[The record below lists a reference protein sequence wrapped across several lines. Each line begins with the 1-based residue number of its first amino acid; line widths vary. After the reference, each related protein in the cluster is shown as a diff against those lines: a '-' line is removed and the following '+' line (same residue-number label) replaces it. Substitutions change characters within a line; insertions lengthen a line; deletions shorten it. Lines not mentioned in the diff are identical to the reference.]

1 MRRVQA
7 AACAPGR
14 QEARVMHI
22 NAAHHQRL
30 IARHMDIDRCPLG
43 SGGTQ
48 RRPTIP
54 SVVKGLASWFESPR
68 VLLRLE
74 IACGNRARWMG
85 LLAPTSRARR
95 EQQSRAKWQPAAGD
109 TLVVSEEPQ
118 KWSTWPSSGGRGRGR
133 RQKLPVCGR
142 CAVSRAC
149 RPCKSGASA
158 RSSAPS
164 ASCECD
170 HCFARVSK

>member
-1 MRRVQA
+1 MPRVQGEA
-7 AACAPGR
+7 SAPGLR
-14 QEARVMHI
+14 KERVMHA
-22 NAAHHQRL
+22 NAAHHQQL
-30 IARHMDIDRCPLG
+30 IACSVDIDPCTCKA
-43 SGGTQ
+43 GGTQ

-54 SVVKGLASWFESPR
+54 SVSQGFTSWFESPR

-170 HCFARVSK
+170 HFFARVSK